1 MSSEEYL
8 ARLRPSLDRQR
19 SSRDELLAE
28 EDAKEARSYALMNMS
43 ENIRNRQYYVA
54 LDSSALP
61 TAGTRDEIPER
72 HWYRY
77 TWYRDLA
84 NNHVVTGVLEN
95 KANLQRIEHRD
106 PGGPKFYSTDPKV
119 KYRVPNTEW
128 VLKQVANGRSSV
140 PEEFQYRY
148 TWENDVGTLVNTKGL
163 QAFYDEGPLN
173 IRAKED
179 AKEASSYAL
188 KDLRKDHRD
197 REYYVAPDGSALPS
211 VGTRDEIPERHWY
224 RYTWY
229 RDLSNN
235 HVVTGLLYNVLG
247 LREIAHNRTTRDPNV
262 KYRVP
267 NTDWVLKQVAYGRTS
282 VPEEFQFRYMWEGD
296 VGTLVNTMGLQAFY
310 DEGPTTRPP
319 APPQPPQPPP
329 AAGVKNWQSQVQGLQ
344 SYINL
349 ERDTVDMYKRAI
361 ATFTNQMLASM
372 NAGNFEAASGHQ
384 KDATEHLDKL
394 ISAQA
399 KITDLERQKRLLLD
413 THMASPPPRPWERF
427 EPGGP
432 DDPAQPLYRAAGSQR

>member
-1 MSSEEYL
+1 MSAPDLPYLGHLSARAAAEDNGAEGAARYRRVSTIERADGTVEYTPGLGDRLPARPERMSSEEYL

-61 TAGTRDEIPER
+61 TA
-72 HWYRY
+72 
-77 TWYRDLA
+77 
-84 NNHVVTGVLEN
+84 
-95 KANLQRIEHRD
+95 
-106 PGGPKFYSTDPKV
+106 
-119 KYRVPNTEW
+119 
-128 VLKQVANGRSSV
+128 
-140 PEEFQYRY
+140 
-148 TWENDVGTLVNTKGL
+148 
-163 QAFYDEGPLN
+163 
-173 IRAKED
+173 
-179 AKEASSYAL
+179 
-188 KDLRKDHRD
+188 
-197 REYYVAPDGSALPS
+197 
-211 VGTRDEIPERHWY
+211 GTRDEIPERHWY